1 MPTLED
7 ALLIAV
13 KAHKGQRDKAGE
25 TYILHPLRV
34 MMQMDTEEE
43 RIVAILHDVA
53 EDAKNWTID
62 GLKQEGFNER
72 VVDAINYITRRK
84 KEGQKEP
91 YEEFIERVKNNPLA
105 IKVKIADLKDNME
118 VTRLKK
124 MTKKDIEKLKDYHRA
139 LQNLSMIKESF

>member
-53 EDAKNWTID
+53 EDAKNWTLD
-62 GLKQEGFNER
+62 GLRQEGFNER
-72 VVDAINYITRRK
+72 VVDGIDHITRRK
-84 KEGQKEP
+84 KDGRKEP
-91 YEEFIERVKNNPLA
+91 YEEFIERLKKNPLA
-105 IKVKIADLKDNME
+105 IKVKIVDLKDNMNL
-118 VTRLKK
+118 TRLNK